1 MPSASLLRSETI
13 SFKKTGVVIVVNELT
28 DDEYLFIRHCSN
40 SPLKFRIVSILNKK
54 KHLPVIQNMIDKK
67 M

>member
-1 MPSASLLRSETI
+1 LLESETI
-13 SFKKTGVVIVVNELT
+13 ISQNWCVVIVENELT

-40 SPLKFRIVSILNKK
+40 SPFKIQDIVSILNKK